1 MIQLLGSLLI
11 VVSSTSAGIVI
22 ARGFRDRPKE
32 IRQWRSALQS
42 IEAEIVYGRIPVDD
56 MAGHL
61 SVQLPHPIAFFFQI
75 LQKKMVSEKMPLR
88 EAWPD
93 AIKVFWPE
101 TSMRKAEKEVI
112 LQFGST
118 LGTEDAENQQK
129 HIQLALAH
137 LEREE
142 EEARARQ
149 EANEKMTRSL
159 GFLAGILIVLI
170 CI

>member
-1 MIQLLGSLLI
+1 MIQVLGSILI
-11 VVSSTSAGIVI
+11 VAASTAAGIVI
-22 ARGFRDRPKE
+22 AYGYRSRPRE

-42 IEAEIVYGRIPVDD
+42 IEAEIVYGRVPVDD
-56 MAGHL
+56 MARHL
-61 SVQLPHPIAFFFQI
+61 SVQLPQPVGRFFEL
-75 LQKKMVSEKMPLR
+75 LQKKLILDRVPLHD
-88 EAWPD
+88 AWPQAAD
-93 AIKVFWPE
+93 EFWPG
-101 TSMRKAEKEVI
+101 TSMSKPEKEVI

-129 HIQLALAH
+129 HIHLALAH

-149 EANEKMTRSL
+149 RANEKMTRSL